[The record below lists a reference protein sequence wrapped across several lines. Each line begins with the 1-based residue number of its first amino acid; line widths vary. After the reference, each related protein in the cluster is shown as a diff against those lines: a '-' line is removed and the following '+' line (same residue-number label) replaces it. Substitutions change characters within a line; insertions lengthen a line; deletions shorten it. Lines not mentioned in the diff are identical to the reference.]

1 MCVSKWKMT
10 VDSHIYE
17 SGKRRSIMDFDL
29 GKITIQMT
37 IEVKECVE
45 SQVDCER

>member
-1 MCVSKWKMT
+1 MSKWKTT

-37 IEVKECVE
+37 IEITKECVE